1 VPRFRASLQ
10 TDDRTMPQPESRRTF
25 ARSMVLL
32 PALLLLVAC
41 AADATRS
48 LQLVSGSG
56 VVYPPEAKSRGVE
69 GYVVVRYDVDA
80 AGQVI
85 NARVI
90 EAKPEG
96 VFDAAALETVSTWR
110 FRAAE
115 GAAVRVVEGVQSR
128 VEFSLDS
135 GDAYRDY

>member
-1 VPRFRASLQ
+1 MSRAVTPWSAVRL
-10 TDDRTMPQPESRRTF
+10 T
-25 ARSMVLL
+25 LL
-32 PALLLLVAC
+32 SPALLLSALLMLAAC
-41 AADATRS
+41 ASESVRS

-56 VVYPPEAKSRGVE
+56 VIYPPEAKAQGIE

-85 NARVI
+85 NARVV

-96 VFDAAALETVSTWR
+96 VFDAAALETVSSWR
-110 FRAAE
+110 FRPAE
-115 GAAVRVVEGVQSR
+115 GAAPSFVEGVESR
-128 VEFSLDS
+128 VEFSLDA